1 MRGCCKVGA
10 NAAAGTEDAGESA
23 KKHLQ
28 AGVEEATEAVGSADV
43 LSMVKAW
50 NAVFSSKA
58 GSEKCT
64 HDAGAAATFG
74 AVGASGTGGVAQ
86 EAGEGVLKAE

>member
-1 MRGCCKVGA
+1 M
-10 NAAAGTEDAGESA
+10 
-23 KKHLQ
+23 
-28 AGVEEATEAVGSADV
+28 
-43 LSMVKAW
+43 
-50 NAVFSSKA
+50 FSSKA

-86 EAGEGVLKAE
+86 EAGEGMLKAK